1 MTEASV
7 SENVDTLACELEKMG
22 TDYTISIKLMEI
34 ILTSMKEKWQNI
46 DRKSKALSKIGHLT
60 DGQQYVFPN
69 RLHLLKIF
77 FFFKLNYIVLLYNEV
92 NCTIFSFI
100 IYFLVIEL
108 KLFNGRSCSNDEDHD
123 SELEKID
130 KRELKSLAV
139 GMKNIWEKLDNFNW
153 QNPDKEIPEL
163 KSQMAGLLF
172 LLK

>member
-1 MTEASV
+1 
-7 SENVDTLACELEKMG
+7 LACELEKMG
-22 TDYTISIKLMEI
+22 TDYTISIKLMESM
-34 ILTSMKEKWQNI
+34 LTSMKEKWQNI

-60 DGQQYVFPN
+60 DGQYVFSN
-69 RLHLLKIF
+69 HLRLLKICF
-77 FFFKLNYIVLLYNEV
+77 LKLNYIVLLYNEL

-130 KRELKSLAV
+130 KRELKSLAD
-139 GMKNIWEKLDNFNW
+139 GIWEKLDNFNW

>member
-1 MTEASV
+1 MAKLRQEIQG
-7 SENVDTLACELEKMG
+7 SE
-22 TDYTISIKLMEI
+22 
-34 ILTSMKEKWQNI
+34 QNG
-46 DRKSKALSKIGHLT
+46 S
-60 DGQQYVFPN
+60 PN
-69 RLHLLKIF
+69 RCTVCISKPLAPTEDL
-77 FFFKLNYIVLLYNEV
+77 FFKLNYIVLLYNEL

-108 KLFNGRSCSNDEDHD
+108 QLSIGRSCSNDEDSD

-153 QNPDKEIPEL
+153 QIPDNEIPEL